1 MSRPNPAQRNLTLTE
16 ELERLEQSITLTL
29 QGAVLPSSALC
40 VIQIDHNFSRAHRIV
55 TTSILPTVEQYS
67 GQSREV
73 WEGSKFWKQFFE
85 SSANVSLSGY
95 EEHPPSDSG
104 QEGTY
109 TENST
114 YTTRTSTD
122 EDAAASYATPSS
134 ESLNLHHR
142 DDAPDLSSL
151 TITPSHS
158 TLRPKSHSIRDEID
172 DITSSSIDYPSSYET
187 LRHEWDD
194 TPSQS
199 RNADPVTPG
208 RSQWTH
214 GGARDT
220 AVTPTTS
227 AFAPLTPHQM
237 PSTSKKAGKPT
248 DPVLHRVLDKTYRI
262 QATPLATA
270 RKTYGHDTRGI
281 STPRFK
287 PKPGYLDS
295 SPISSPEIEVPK
307 LHSEI
312 FSSPIKDDDD
322 DDDNDRPPRQRR
334 PNKPSRLPRP
344 GISVLAPAEHNPSRL
359 PNKSGEWPSDDDLD
373 DDDEDD
379 PTALF
384 GHSPPKTIQF
394 HIPQSRL
401 LQTPAKEASKRIVS
415 ELLYTAGCGDDITD
429 EDESSPSVIRRA
441 AGLEDES
448 F

>member
-29 QGAVLPSSALC
+29 QE
-40 VIQIDHNFSRAHRIV
+40 IDHNFSRAHRIV
-55 TTSILPTVEQYS
+55 TTSILPTVQQYAE
-67 GQSREV
+67 QSREV
-73 WEGSKFWKQFFE
+73 WEASKFWKQFFE

-95 EEHPPSDSG
+95 EQHPPSDSG

-109 TENST
+109 TEDCT

-122 EDAAASYATPSS
+122 EDATTSYATPSS

-151 TITPSHS
+151 TITPSH
-158 TLRPKSHSIRDEID
+158 TTPRPKSHSKRGDND
-172 DITSSSIDYPSSYET
+172 DITSSSIDYPTSYEA
-187 LRHEWDD
+187 LHHEWDD

-199 RNADPVTPG
+199 RNAGPVTPG
-208 RSQWTH
+208 RTQWTP
-214 GGARDT
+214 GGARDV

-227 AFAPLTPHQM
+227 TFAPPTPRQM
-237 PSTSKKAGKPT
+237 PSTSKKAGKQT

-262 QATPLATA
+262 QATPLASA
-270 RKTYGHDTRGI
+270 RKTYGYDTRGI
-281 STPRFK
+281 STPKFK

-312 FSSPIKDDDD
+312 FSSPIKDND
-322 DDDNDRPPRQRR
+322 DDDNDRPSRQRR
-334 PNKPSRLPRP
+334 PSKPSRLPRP
-344 GISVLAPAEHNPSRL
+344 GISVLTPAKHNALRP
-359 PNKSGEWPSDDDLD
+359 PKKSGGWPSDDDLD

-401 LQTPAKEASKRIVS
+401 LQTPAREASKRIVS

>member
-29 QGAVLPSSALC
+29 QE
-40 VIQIDHNFSRAHRIV
+40 IDHNFSRAHRIV
-55 TTSILPTVEQYS
+55 TTNILPTVEQYAE
-67 GQSREV
+67 QSREV

-109 TENST
+109 TEDTT
-114 YTTRTSTD
+114 YTTHTSTD
-122 EDAAASYATPSS
+122 EDATASYATPSS

-158 TLRPKSHSIRDEID
+158 TPRPKSHSKRNDND
-172 DITSSSIDYPSSYET
+172 DITSSSIDYPISYET
-187 LRHEWDD
+187 LHNEWDD

-199 RNADPVTPG
+199 RNAGPVTPG
-208 RSQWTH
+208 RTQRTY
-214 GGARDT
+214 GGAQDT
-220 AVTPTTS
+220 PTTPTTS
-227 AFAPLTPHQM
+227 TFAPPTSHRM

-248 DPVLHRVLDKTYRI
+248 DRVLHRVLDKTYRI
-262 QATPLATA
+262 QATPLASA
-270 RKTYGHDTRGI
+270 RQTYGHDTRGI
-281 STPRFK
+281 STPKFK

-295 SPISSPEIEVPK
+295 SPISSPEIEAPK

-322 DDDNDRPPRQRR
+322 DGDNYRPPRQRR
-334 PNKPSRLPRP
+334 PSKPSGLPQP
-344 GISVLAPAEHNPSRL
+344 GISVLTPAKHNAWRP
-359 PNKSGEWPSDDDLD
+359 PKKSGGWPSDDDLD
-373 DDDEDD
+373 DDDEDG

-384 GHSPPKTIQF
+384 GQSPPKTMQF
-394 HIPQSRL
+394 HIPHSRL

-415 ELLYTAGCGDDITD
+415 ELLYTAGCGDISD
-429 EDESSPSVIRRA
+429 EDENSPSVIRRA

>member
-1 MSRPNPAQRNLTLTE
+1 MSRPNPGQRNLTLTE

-29 QGAVLPSSALC
+29 QE
-40 VIQIDHNFSRAHRIV
+40 IDHNFSRAHRIV
-55 TTSILPTVEQYS
+55 TTSILPTVEQYAE
-67 GQSREV
+67 QSREV

-95 EEHPPSDSG
+95 EERPPSDSA

-109 TENST
+109 TEDST

-122 EDAAASYATPSS
+122 EDATPSYATPSS
-134 ESLNLHHR
+134 ESLSLHHR

-158 TLRPKSHSIRDEID
+158 TPRPKSLSKRGDND
-172 DITSSSIDYPSSYET
+172 DITSSSIDYPISYET
-187 LRHEWDD
+187 LHNEWDD

-199 RNADPVTPG
+199 RNRGPVTPG
-208 RSQWTH
+208 RTQWTH
-214 GGARDT
+214 GGARDM
-220 AVTPTTS
+220 AMTPTTS
-227 AFAPLTPHQM
+227 TFAPPTSHRML
-237 PSTSKKAGKPT
+237 STSKKAGKQT

-262 QATPLATA
+262 QATPLASA

-281 STPRFK
+281 STPKFK

-312 FSSPIKDDDD
+312 FSSPVKDDDDD
-322 DDDNDRPPRQRR
+322 DDDNDNNRPPRQRR
-334 PNKPSRLPRP
+334 PSKPSRLPRP
-344 GISVLAPAEHNPSRL
+344 GISVLTPAKHNASR
-359 PNKSGEWPSDDDLD
+359 PPKISGGWHSDDDLDD

-384 GHSPPKTIQF
+384 GQSPPKTIQF

-415 ELLYTAGCGDDITD
+415 QLLYTAGCGDDTTD
-429 EDESSPSVIRRA
+429 DDENSPSVIRRA